1 VNALRIMNVEEAA
14 QALRSGGVVAL
25 PTETVYGLAANALD
39 PSAVARIFVI
49 KGRPTHHPLI
59 VHLASAAHATGWAEL
74 GPDGA
79 ALAEAF
85 WPGPLTLVLPR
96 GPLALDAVT
105 GGLET
110 VALRVPAHPVALEV
124 LHRFGGGL
132 AAPSANR
139 FGHVSPTS
147 ATHVMADLADEDIGL
162 VDGGPCTIGIESTIV
177 DLTTEHPAVL
187 RLGAISASAIAEV
200 IGRAVAHSLTADQG
214 HGRARAPGQL
224 ASHYAPRAHLEIVP
238 REDLERRRSELTAMG
253 RGPIAVIGAVIGA
266 VLGTELGD
274 TPSAWARS
282 LYAAL
287 READSAGP
295 HTILIAPPPPGPMH
309 EAVADRL
316 RRAAA
321 PRA

>member
-1 VNALRIMNVEEAA
+1 MNALRIIDVDEAT
-14 QALRSGGVVAL
+14 QSLRSGGVVAL

-39 PSAVARIFVI
+39 PAAVARIFEI

-59 VHLASAAHATGWAEL
+59 VHVASAAHTTGWAEL
-74 GPDGA
+74 GPAGL
-79 ALAEAF
+79 ALAAAF

-110 VALRVPAHPVALEV
+110 VALRVPAHPVALDV

-139 FGHVSPTS
+139 FGHVSPTT
-147 ATHVMADLADEDIGL
+147 AAHVAADLADEDIGL

-177 DLTTEHPAVL
+177 DLTTERPTVL
-187 RLGAISASAIAEV
+187 RLGAISASAIADV
-200 IGRAVAHSLTADQG
+200 IGRDVAHSLAADQS

-224 ASHYAPRAHLEIVP
+224 ASHYAPRAHLEIVA
-238 REDLERRRSELTAMG
+238 REDLERRRSELAALG
-253 RGPIAVIGAVIGA
+253 RGLVAVIGA
-266 VLGTELGD
+266 ELGD
-274 TPSAWARS
+274 TPTAWARS

-287 READSAGP
+287 READAAGP
-295 HTILIAPPPPGPMH
+295 QTILIAPPPPGPMH
-309 EAVADRL
+309 DAVADRL
-316 RRAAA
+316 RRASA

>member
-1 VNALRIMNVEEAA
+1 VNALRIMSIDEAA
-14 QALRSGGVVAL
+14 HSLKSGGVVAL

-39 PSAVARIFVI
+39 PAAVARIFAI
-49 KGRPTHHPLI
+49 KGRPSHHPLI
-59 VHLASAAHATGWAEL
+59 VHIASAAHATGWADL
-74 GPDGA
+74 GPDGG

-110 VALRVPAHPVALEV
+110 VALRVPAHPVALDV
-124 LHRFGGGL
+124 LRRFGGGL

-139 FGHVSPTS
+139 FGHISPTS
-147 ATHVMADLADEDIGL
+147 AAHVAADLADEDIGL
-162 VDGGPCTIGIESTIV
+162 VDGGLCTIGIESTIV
-177 DLTTEHPAVL
+177 DLTTDRPAVL
-187 RLGAISASAIAEV
+187 RLGAIPASAIAAV
-200 IGRAVAHSLTADQG
+200 IGRDVAQSLAADQAN
-214 HGRARAPGQL
+214 GRARAPGQL
-224 ASHYAPRAHLEIVP
+224 ASHYAPRAHLEIVAA
-238 REDLERRRSELTAMG
+238 EDLELRRSELVSLG
-253 RGPIAVIGAVIGA
+253 RGPIS
-266 VLGTELGD
+266 VLGAELGD

-295 HTILIAPPPPGPMH
+295 HTILIAPPPSGPMH

-321 PRA
+321 PRT